1 MTAQEWYDGP
11 YTVVD
16 GIDNL
21 ASKPRPALGD
31 IIAHRSGAVVL
42 RCPKC
47 HAMQFTR
54 AEIYNSKEHP
64 TLDRPIHCGSGHCKK
79 CGIWFTI
86 KNGTSCQVDPPE
98 KKTRKISD
106 KLAKA
111 GVHAPPKLNIKKQPQ
126 DS

>member
-1 MTAQEWYDGP
+1 MTEREWYDGP
-11 YTVVD
+11 YKVIDGVD
-16 GIDNL
+16 TLGRR
-21 ASKPRPALGD
+21 PHPALGD
-31 IIAHRSGAVVL
+31 IMAHRSGAVIL

-54 AEIYNSKEHP
+54 AEVYNAESSP

-86 KNGTSCQVDPPE
+86 TNGRAAECEPPE
-98 KKTRKISD
+98 GPSRPIPK

-111 GVHAPPKLNIKKQPQ
+111 GVKPPPKLEIKP
-126 DS
+126 SES

>member
-1 MTAQEWYDGP
+1 MAQKEWYNGP
-11 YTVVD
+11 YKVVD
-16 GIDNL
+16 GIDTL
-21 ASKPRPALGD
+21 GRRPSPGLGD
-31 IIAHRSGAVVL
+31 IIAHRSGALVL

-54 AEIYNSKEHP
+54 AVVYNSKENP

-79 CGIWFTI
+79 CGIWFSITG
-86 KNGTSCQVDPPE
+86 GTSEQVDEPV
-98 KKTRKISD
+98 KATRPIPR

-111 GVHAPPKLNIKKQPQ
+111 GVHPSPKIKIKQPQ